1 MLLYVQCPNAV
12 PVLSL
17 IIVYAVTGP
26 VSQYGLPPETLV
38 RFTKEYMEKPN
49 DPDYD
54 FLLKESN

>member
-1 MLLYVQCPNAV
+1 MSQIRCPSSVTA
-12 PVLSL
+12 
-17 IIVYAVTGP
+17 IIYAITGP

-38 RFTKEYMEKPN
+38 RFTKEYMEKPD